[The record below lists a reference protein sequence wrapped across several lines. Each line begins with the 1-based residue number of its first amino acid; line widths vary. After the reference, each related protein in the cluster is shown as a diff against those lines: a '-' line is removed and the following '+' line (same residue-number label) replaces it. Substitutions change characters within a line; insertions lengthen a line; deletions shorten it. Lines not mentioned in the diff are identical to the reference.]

1 MNWTE
6 TERDEGKKEAKTATT
21 KKWPIQANFIY
32 LMFVKLF
39 AANLPV
45 TFVHSLHC
53 RKTTNNWF
61 TCYVCFHWLYPCA
74 AAYTQNGRKNI
85 RKFDFVLFLCPA
97 LSTVAK
103 IHFRMFC
110 KMSNVQSCWQELCVV
125 EAEMNAVLHI
135 MSLRGI
141 IPAMRTEQIWHEA
154 EIHNIG
160 IKTIF
165 IDEWLACDRM
175 GHVRFHSPASM
186 CKHTH
191 IHI

>member
-1 MNWTE
+1 MANSSKLYLFNVCFVVLSYSQQIYQCPLSSLSQNDKQLIHMLCLFPLAVPLRCCIH
-6 TERDEGKKEAKTATT
+6 TERKKK
-21 KKWPIQANFIY
+21 
-32 LMFVKLF
+32 
-39 AANLPV
+39 
-45 TFVHSLHC
+45 H
-53 RKTTNNWF
+53 
-61 TCYVCFHWLYPCA
+61 
-74 AAYTQNGRKNI
+74 TQI
-85 RKFDFVLFLCPA
+85 RFCLIFGPA

-186 CKHTH
+186 CKHAQIH